1 MWKGAHKAI
10 ALRICA
16 RKRDQRETRSKSSVS
31 SCIGLIRYGL
41 LDATYLKQEV
51 SGVSEVVKYLGHKKG
66 TGRKNP
72 CVSQNGQCQV
82 PQTMNH
88 TCPFLHPTL
97 QVGR

>member
-66 TGRKNP
+66 TGRKKP
-72 CVSQNGQCQV
+72 VSLKMDNAKYLR
-82 PQTMNH
+82 P
-88 TCPFLHPTL
+88 
-97 QVGR
+97 